1 MIRDWT
7 VAWGRVRKHMGE
19 CVVRPGR
26 WVLAASV
33 LALAGGAGS
42 ASSDL
47 QPDRPTVTVYKTP
60 T

>member
-1 MIRDWT
+1 M
-7 VAWGRVRKHMGE
+7 
-19 CVVRPGR
+19 VRPGR

-33 LALAGGAGS
+33 LALGGAGF
-42 ASSDL
+42 ASPQF